1 MTRSQFRH
9 QGLHASLALAACF
22 TLTLISCADKEDVGT
37 STTGNDSTSSAVEA
51 TDACFTA
58 CIERGGDE
66 ATCAEACA
74 RIGGDS
80 CYEGCIERGGDET
93 DCREVCSGDSA
104 DSCYDGCIARGGD
117 DVTCREACAE
127 RGERDCFT
135 GCVEASGSEEDCRAR
150 CAEADSETAPSGT
163 ENRCE
168 EGDTVDRGDETYICV
183 DGEWVLA

>member
-1 MTRSQFRH
+1 MNGSLLRH
-9 QGLHASLALAACF
+9 HRVLAILTVAACI
-22 TLTLISCADKEDVGT
+22 TLTLISCADNGDVGT

-51 TDACFTA
+51 TDACFIA

-66 ATCAEACA
+66 VTCAEACA

-93 DCREVCSGDSA
+93 DCREICSEGTPT
-104 DSCYDGCIARGGD
+104 SCYEGCIARGGD
-117 DVTCREACAE
+117 VVTCREACAE
-127 RGERDCFT
+127 RSERDCFT
-135 GCVEASGSEEDCRAR
+135 SCAETSGSEEDCRVR

-168 EGDTVDRGDETYICV
+168 EGETVDRGDDTYICV